1 MLLELDNIDA
11 FYGEAQIL
19 HGLSITVDA
28 GERVAILGRNGVGK
42 TTVVNACTGIARVR
56 RGQISFGD
64 RTLSTIRHFTAARNG
79 IAVVP
84 QGRRIV
90 AGLTVR
96 ENLLL
101 GAAVGRKGPWT
112 FDSVCELF
120 PILRERADTP
130 GTAMSGGQQ
139 QMLAIGRALMANP
152 NLLVL
157 DEPSEGLAPV
167 IVDELGET
175 LVKLGA
181 GETSILLIE
190 QNFSLVHAV
199 AERYYV
205 MSKGT
210 VVEEGRLEGL
220 SRESLKKHVAV

>member
-1 MLLELDNIDA
+1 
-11 FYGEAQIL
+11 
-19 HGLSITVDA
+19 
-28 GERVAILGRNGVGK
+28 
-42 TTVVNACTGIARVR
+42 
-56 RGQISFGD
+56 
-64 RTLSTIRHFTAARNG
+64 
-79 IAVVP
+79 
-84 QGRRIV
+84 
-90 AGLTVR
+90 
-96 ENLLL
+96 
-101 GAAVGRKGPWT
+101 
-112 FDSVCELF
+112 
-120 PILRERADTP
+120 
-130 GTAMSGGQQ
+130 
-139 QMLAIGRALMANP
+139 MANP

-175 LVKLGA
+175 LVRLGA